1 MMSRAYIQF
10 QDRSGMWRTLNECD
24 ADQVTIKHRLD
35 DAERSYGRV
44 RAVDTSTRGLID
56 LRG

>member
-1 MMSRAYIQF
+1 MARAYIQF
-10 QDRSGMWRTLNECD
+10 QDHSGMWRTLNECD

-44 RAVDTSTRGLID
+44 RAIDTSSRSLYD